1 MRHKGD
7 QERSKQASSSQV
19 DIANLFGDSD
29 EMGDDLMDG
38 GADEWLAEAYRRKKL
53 GTSATRLRFEG
64 KIKK

>member
-7 QERSKQASSSQV
+7 QEQSKQASSSQT

-38 GADEWLAEAYRRKKL
+38 GTDELLAESYRRKKL
-53 GTSATRLRFEG
+53 GSSATRLRFEG
-64 KIKK
+64 KMKK